1 MLFGR
6 VAAVSDEMENGWIY
20 VYIYFFCAFIADTDI
35 IMVDVATLF
44 VATLHTI
51 NHTNLALKKI

>member
-1 MLFGR
+1 MDGYMY
-6 VAAVSDEMENGWIY
+6 A
-20 VYIYFFCAFIADTDI
+20 YIYFFCAFIADTDI

-51 NHTNLALKKI
+51 NYTNLALKKIWWKKYMREK